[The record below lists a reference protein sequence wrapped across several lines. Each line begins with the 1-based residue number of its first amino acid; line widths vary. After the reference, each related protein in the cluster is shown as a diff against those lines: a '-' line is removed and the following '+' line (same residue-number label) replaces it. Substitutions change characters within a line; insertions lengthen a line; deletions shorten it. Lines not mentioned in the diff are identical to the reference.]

1 MRNLLTGLVLVCL
14 MLVGGI
20 ASAQCP
26 GGNCSV
32 ARQFG
37 PTQRNVVVQEFRQP
51 YVFQGQYPTYNQY
64 GRYQG
69 PVFKANRPV
78 VYGPKPARTTF
89 FRIFGR

>member
-1 MRNLLTGLVLVCL
+1 MKNLFTGLVLVGL

-37 PTQRNVVVQEFRQP
+37 PIQRNVVVQDFRQP
-51 YVFQGQYPTYNQY
+51 YVFQGQY

-69 PVFKANRPV
+69 PVFQANRPV